1 MLTYNKWREKYY
13 SYSRMNSQKE
23 IYFWGNLIPLSPI
36 EIKWCAP
43 NQGGGNGS
51 VSLSAL
57 LMLATQNPNGGLNW
71 VTPMRG
77 EEMSIVKSY
86 CTS

>member
-36 EIKWCAP
+36 EIKWSAP

-57 LMLATQNPNGGLNW
+57 LMLATQNPKWELELGHTNE
-71 VTPMRG
+71 RG
-77 EEMSIVKSY
+77 RDVNCKVILH
-86 CTS
+86 